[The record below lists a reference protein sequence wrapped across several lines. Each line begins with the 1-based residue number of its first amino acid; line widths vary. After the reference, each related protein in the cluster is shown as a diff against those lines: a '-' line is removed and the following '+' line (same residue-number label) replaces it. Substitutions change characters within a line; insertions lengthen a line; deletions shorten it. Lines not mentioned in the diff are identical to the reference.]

1 MREDFSVEELARPD
15 LADLVPYEPHRW
27 EPGLIKLDANENPY
41 DFPAEV
47 LAGLFAGV
55 DGQTF
60 NRYPD
65 PAAGELRAD
74 LARYVG
80 VRPEG
85 VLVGNGSDEMILN
98 LFLAFATG
106 GSVAIATP
114 TFGMYAVHA
123 RIAGAVPVAVPRRA
137 GDFAADMA
145 THLRRARE
153 DGVRVTVLCSP
164 NNPTGNAT
172 PPEEVAEL
180 AAAARGLVVVDEA
193 YGEFGGRSCLPL
205 LAEHPNLVVLKSFS
219 KSFGLAGLR
228 VGYLVARPEVVAQ
241 VLKVKQPFNVNTFSQ
256 MAARAVLR
264 HLPLFY
270 ERIDAIRRER
280 EVLRAAMAEIP
291 GVTVH
296 PSEANFLLFRT
307 PLPAGE
313 VHRALMRRGVLVR
326 LLDGP
331 DLPGYLRVT
340 VGRPEENR
348 AFLAAL
354 RDVMVARGGPAP
366 EGPGG

>member
-1 MREDFSVEELARPD
+1 VREDFSVKALTRPE
-15 LADLVPYEPHRW
+15 LADLVPYEPHSW
-27 EPGLIKLDANENPY
+27 KPGLIKLDANENPY

-55 DGQTF
+55 NGQTF

-65 PAAGELRAD
+65 PLAGELRAD

-80 VRPEG
+80 ARPEE
-85 VLVGNGSDEMILN
+85 VLVGNGSDELILN

-114 TFGMYAVHA
+114 TFSMYGVHA

-137 GDFAADMA
+137 GDFAVDTPA
-145 THLRRARE
+145 HISRARAPE
-153 DGVRVTVLCSP
+153 VRVTVLCSP
-164 NNPTGNAT
+164 NNPTGNST

-205 LAEHPNLVVLKSFS
+205 LADHPNLVVLKSFS

-264 HLPLFY
+264 HLPLFC
-270 ERIDAIRRER
+270 ERIAAIRRER
-280 EVLRAAMAEIP
+280 EVLRVAMAEIP
-291 GVTVH
+291 GVTVY

-307 PLPAGE
+307 PLPAE
-313 VHRALMRRGVLVR
+313 QVHQGLVRRGVLVR

-331 DLPGYLRVT
+331 DLPGHLRVT

-348 AFLAAL
+348 VFLAAL
-354 RDVMVARGGPAP
+354 REVLAAGDGPAQ
-366 EGPGG
+366 